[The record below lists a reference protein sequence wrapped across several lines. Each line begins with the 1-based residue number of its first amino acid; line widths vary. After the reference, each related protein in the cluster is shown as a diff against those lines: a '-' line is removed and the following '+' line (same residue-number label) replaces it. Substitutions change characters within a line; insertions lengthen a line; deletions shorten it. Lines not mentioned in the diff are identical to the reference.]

1 MGPLNQKPYDLKSLI
16 SDYMENGFLDNIISM
31 YKQDNTLYPLIGELM
46 QDERM
51 RVRIGISALIET
63 LKTED
68 PDNISKAVP
77 GILPL
82 LKNPNSALRGDAAYL
97 LGLIG
102 DKEIIP
108 FLQEALN
115 DENLDV
121 ITIAKEAIE
130 EINSKNALFG

>member
-31 YKQDNTLYPLIGELM
+31 YKQDNTLYPLIGELL
-46 QDERM
+46 QDERI

-82 LKNPNSALRGDAAYL
+82 LKNPNSVLRGDAAYL